1 MSDSLKMD
9 FNTSS
14 SPSQLRITDIRIA
27 DIDNAPFRC
36 PIIKITTNQGLE
48 GYGEVRDGA
57 NPVYAN
63 ILKRHLIGENPCD
76 VDRLFHKIKQFGYHA
91 RQAGGVCGLELALVD
106 LASKAYGIPAYMLLG
121 GKHREKIRIYCD
133 TDVEGKDTGTEM
145 GKALLARINQ
155 GYTFLKMDLGVEQ
168 IRHIPGTISAP
179 PGYYEE
185 LDEFKDEL
193 EKAETAGNKQQV
205 RNYKRKISDFY
216 NVPHPHTA
224 IHITEKGFEALENYV
239 KAVREVIGYEVPLA
253 VDHFGHVCVED
264 CIKFAG
270 RIEKYNLAWLEDL
283 VPWQYTD
290 QYVMLRRASTT
301 PICTGEDIYLKEGF
315 MELID
320 AGGVSI
326 IHPDLLSAGGMLE
339 SKRIA
344 DYAAQKGVGVAMHM
358 AESPVACLAA
368 AHTCASFQQFIALEF
383 HSNDIAWWQ
392 DMVNYAPGGRIVD
405 NGWIHL
411 TDAPGF
417 GITSL
422 NDEVLQEHLSKES
435 PGLWMSTEDWDEWE
449 SNDRLWS

>member
-1 MSDSLKMD
+1 
-9 FNTSS
+9 
-14 SPSQLRITDIRIA
+14 
-27 DIDNAPFRC
+27 
-36 PIIKITTNQGLE
+36 
-48 GYGEVRDGA
+48 
-57 NPVYAN
+57 
-63 ILKRHLIGENPCD
+63 
-76 VDRLFHKIKQFGYHA
+76 
-91 RQAGGVCGLELALVD
+91 
-106 LASKAYGIPAYMLLG
+106 
-121 GKHREKIRIYCD
+121 
-133 TDVEGKDTGTEM
+133 
-145 GKALLARINQ
+145 
-155 GYTFLKMDLGVEQ
+155 
-168 IRHIPGTISAP
+168 
-179 PGYYEE
+179 
-185 LDEFKDEL
+185 
-193 EKAETAGNKQQV
+193 
-205 RNYKRKISDFY
+205 
-216 NVPHPHTA
+216 
-224 IHITEKGFEALENYV
+224 
-239 KAVREVIGYEVPLA
+239 
-253 VDHFGHVCVED
+253 
-264 CIKFAG
+264 
-270 RIEKYNLAWLEDL
+270 
-283 VPWQYTD
+283 
-290 QYVMLRRASTT
+290 MLRRASTT